1 MDRAAAQRGRVI
13 QRVGDALSRNLL
25 ILTAVLEAA
34 TGIALLALPAVVVS
48 LLLGASLD
56 TPAAVAVARV
66 TGAAMLSLGVAC
78 WLARHD
84 GQTRAG
90 RGLVTA
96 MLVYNIAVAAVLVHA
111 GLGLGMH
118 GIGLWPAA
126 GTHTALSVWCVASLS
141 GPPSGVSR

>member
-1 MDRAAAQRGRVI
+1 MTK
-13 QRVGDALSRNLL
+13 NLL
-25 ILTAVLEAA
+25 ILMGVLEAA

-56 TPAAVAVARV
+56 TPAAVVVARV

-84 GQTRAG
+84 GQTRPG
-90 RGLVTA
+90 RGLIAA
-96 MLVYNIAVAAVLVHA
+96 MLVYNIAAAAILVHA
-111 GLGLGMH
+111 GLALGLH

-126 GTHTALSVWCVASLS
+126 GMHTALAVWCVASLRS
-141 GPPSGVSR
+141 A